1 MGTKMMLDITM
12 ETVNYSRFSFIR
24 PKEFFLV
31 PPGSCRRRFFLAVFN
46 FIRLKTAFFSSF
58 LEGDRGFWQN
68 IEEYKY
74 PEGSS

>member
-31 PPGSCRRRFFLAVFN
+31 PPGSCRKRFLS
-46 FIRLKTAFFSSF
+46 SSF
-58 LEGDRGFWQN
+58 QLYSSQNSIFLFVLEGDRGFWQN